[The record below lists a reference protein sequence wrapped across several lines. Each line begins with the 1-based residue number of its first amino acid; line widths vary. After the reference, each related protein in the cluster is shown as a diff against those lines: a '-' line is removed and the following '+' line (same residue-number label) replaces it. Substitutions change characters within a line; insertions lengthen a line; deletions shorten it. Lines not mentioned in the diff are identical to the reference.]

1 MHFRKCDFFPF
12 LLRLTLIFS
21 SSSAP
26 PGQQLSG
33 IERRRGGLPAAA
45 PPFATTHA
53 HLRVTSGA
61 RSERS
66 DKWTEADGAPHRCCP
81 CYFPSKSS
89 KSPWES
95 RTHFGL
101 LLIKVCRARV
111 FVFHVGGLARTFTT
125 PVRRKPI
132 ACCTCASSS
141 SAPSTISLTVSI
153 TFEAARGLPKSSR
166 ISSGGCKAVSCRCT
180 SLQPGGQGSR
190 VKLN

>member
-26 PGQQLSG
+26 LGQQLSG
-33 IERRRGGLPAAA
+33 IERRRGGCPLLRRRLPRHTPTSESHLVRGASA
-45 PPFATTHA
+45 PISEPKPMVRHTDVAPAT
-53 HLRVTSGA
+53 
-61 RSERS
+61 
-66 DKWTEADGAPHRCCP
+66 
-81 CYFPSKSS
+81 FPSKSS

-101 LLIKVCRARV
+101 LLIKVCRARF
-111 FVFHVGGLARTFTT
+111 FVLYVGGPASTVTT
-125 PVRRKPI
+125 PVGRKPM

-166 ISSGGCKAVSCRCT
+166 ISSGGCKAVSCRRT
-180 SLQPGGQGSR
+180 SLQPGGWGSR